1 MAVLTAV
8 QPVQGGAVATLAAAS
23 AGGDKF
29 NNAGRE
35 RFRVRN
41 GSGAS
46 INVTF
51 TATGAAGCPAGT
63 LHDLVVAVA
72 AGVEKVFGPFDV
84 TRFNDASGQVS
95 VGYSAVTTVTV
106 GVEY

>member
-1 MAVLTAV
+1 MAVLTTV
-8 QPVQGGAVATLAAAS
+8 QVAAGGAVATLTAAAG
-23 AGGDKF
+23 GGDKF
-29 NNAGRE
+29 NNTGRE

-51 TATGAAGCPAGT
+51 TAVRAAGCPAET

-72 AGVEKVFGPFDV
+72 AGAEKVFGPFNT
-84 TRFNDASGQVS
+84 TRFNDANDQVS
-95 VGYSAVTTVTV
+95 VGYSSATTVTV
-106 GVEY
+106 GVEL